1 MFNQLIWASLCEDSR
16 EEVSYPFYRQIFS
29 MQCFPFCLL
38 FTSVFVCGRP
48 FLLSES
54 YMAEFGVWW
63 SVGGK
68 SGKLGQICSSP
79 AEIPPLMLPRCGCG
93 VRGCRWAE
101 GGEGCH
107 LELFVGTIRISH
119 RPAQPPRSMATCL
132 QCCQGGQI
140 AKLLCSLIEGKPF
153 AWA

>member
-1 MFNQLIWASLCEDSR
+1 MKILAKRCLTPFIARSFPCSVSHFVFFSPRCSSAGRHFYSVWPIWPNLVSGGQLEAN
-16 EEVSYPFYRQIFS
+16 
-29 MQCFPFCLL
+29 
-38 FTSVFVCGRP
+38 
-48 FLLSES
+48 
-54 YMAEFGVWW
+54 A
-63 SVGGK
+63 
-68 SGKLGQICSSP
+68 GKLGQICSSP

-101 GGEGCH
+101 RGEGCH